1 MKSPVNPDELK
12 GRLEKNPEAAVV
24 IDVRRR
30 NDDVEPVVRQQSYP
44 ALFWR
49 FLRFGLLA
57 WGGPIPQIAMIR
69 QELVEEEGWI
79 SRERFNR
86 VLGLYQAL
94 PGPEAHELC
103 VYFGMIAKGR
113 FGGLLAGLG
122 FMLPGFALMFGLSWF
137 YLVYGMAIPHFSAAF
152 HGVQAAVG
160 ALILRALL
168 RIGGHALKNVS
179 LWALAAMA
187 LLGEVVGI
195 HFMVSLVMAGLI
207 HGFLQRGQRVA
218 AIGLAGVYLAALLAI
233 WQYPQI
239 QAVHPVAGVP
249 QTARDTALMAA
260 IFLSGLKSG
269 LFTFGGAY
277 TVIAFLQH
285 DAVQVQGWL
294 TNAQFLDGLALSGTL
309 PAPLIIFSTFVGY
322 VAGGSPG
329 AIVMTFAIFLP
340 AFSFTLVAHNLL
352 ERIIDNDR
360 VHAFLD
366 GVTAAVVGL
375 MTWTTVNLLLAAID
389 DRMSLGIGVGALLAV
404 FYWHSKWV
412 VMVVMIL
419 GAAMGVLVR

>member
-1 MKSPVNPDELK
+1 MEDVQTA
-12 GRLEKNPEAAVV
+12 GR
-24 IDVRRR
+24 
-30 NDDVEPVVRQQSYP
+30 VESYP
-44 ALFWR
+44 VLFWR

-122 FMLPGFALMFGLSWF
+122 FMLPGFLLMFGLSWF
-137 YLVYGMAIPHFSAAF
+137 YLAYGMSLPHFSAAF
-152 HGVQAAVG
+152 HGLQAAVG
-160 ALILRALL
+160 ALILRALH
-168 RIGGHALKNVS
+168 RIGVHSLKDLS
-179 LWALAAMA
+179 LWGLAGMG
-187 LLGEVVGI
+187 LLGEMAGI
-195 HFMVSLVMAGLI
+195 HFLVSLVMGGLI
-207 HGFLQRGQRVA
+207 YSLIQRGQRLPA
-218 AIGLAGVYLAALLAI
+218 FGLAGVTLAALLAI

-239 QAVHPVAGVP
+239 QAVQSMASVSHVAQG
-249 QTARDTALMAA
+249 AA
-260 IFLSGLKSG
+260 STLSIFISGLKSG

-285 DAVQVQGWL
+285 DAVQVQAWL

-322 VAGGSPG
+322 LAGGSLG
-329 AIVMTFAIFLP
+329 ALVMTFAIFLP
-340 AFSFTLVAHNLL
+340 AFLFTLVGHNVL
-352 ERIIDNDR
+352 ERIVENER

-375 MTWTTVNLLLAAID
+375 MAWTTVKLLRAAID
-389 DRMSLGIGVGALLAV
+389 DWASLGIGVGALLIISC
-404 FYWHSKWV
+404 WHSKWAV
-412 VMVVMIL
+412 IAVMVVAASVGIL
-419 GAAMGVLVR
+419 IL

>member
-1 MKSPVNPDELK
+1 ME
-12 GRLEKNPEAAVV
+12 
-24 IDVRRR
+24 
-30 NDDVEPVVRQQSYP
+30 DVESGGKRQSYP

-79 SRERFNR
+79 SSERFNR

-113 FGGLLAGLG
+113 IGGFLAGLG
-122 FMLPGFALMFGLSWF
+122 FMLPGFVLMFALSWF
-137 YLVYGMAIPHFSAAF
+137 YLTYGMTIPHFSAAF
-152 HGVQAAVG
+152 HGLQAAVG
-160 ALILRALL
+160 ALILRALH
-168 RIGGHALKNVS
+168 RIGGHSLKDAG

-187 LLGEVVGI
+187 LLGEVIGI
-195 HFMVSLVMAGLI
+195 HFLMTLVMAGLI
-207 HGFLQRGQRVA
+207 HFLIKRGQRVPA
-218 AIGLAGVYLAALLAI
+218 FGLAGVYITALIFL
-233 WQYPQI
+233 WKYPQI
-239 QAVHPVAGVP
+239 QAVQAMMSVP
-249 QTARDTALMAA
+249 LTSQGAA
-260 IFLSGLKSG
+260 SMVDIFISGLKSG

-285 DAVQVQGWL
+285 DAVQVQAWL
-294 TNAQFLDGLALSGTL
+294 TNAQFLDGLALSGIL
-309 PAPLIIFSTFVGY
+309 PAPLIIFSTFVGF
-322 VAGGSPG
+322 VAGGSIG
-329 AIVMTFAIFLP
+329 ALIMTAAIFLP
-340 AFSFTLVAHNLL
+340 AFSFTLVAHGLL

-375 MTWTTVNLLLAAID
+375 MAWTTVNLLRTSID
-389 DRMSLGIGVGALLAV
+389 DWSSLGISAGALLV
-404 FYWHSKWV
+404 IFLWHSKWAVIV
-412 VMVVMIL
+412 VMVTAAAVGIL
-419 GAAMGVLVR
+419 V